1 MNYETNVEIKT
12 VEKMNTFSW
21 IIKIK
26 KRKNRKVEERLPK
39 EMKEKQNQER

>member
-1 MNYETNVEIKT
+1 MKQLNVEIKT

-26 KRKNRKVEERLPK
+26 KRKNGKVEERLPK

>member
-1 MNYETNVEIKT
+1 MKQLNVEIKT